1 MINRQFLP
9 FYLIGLYPLALTL
22 GTLISELITF
32 SLIVIFI
39 IHCVVDRKIHFDRD
53 PIIYFLFF
61 IWLYLL
67 LNLLIS
73 IDFQLSLNRSI
84 FFIRYPLLL
93 LSICYFI
100 NKYSENLEI
109 IFKLWIVTLI
119 ILIIDLYIQFFFGE
133 NLLGFKSPNPERL
146 SGFFN
151 QELKVAHLLIGFF
164 LPAFGFFLQ
173 KNQKNYPLYFILFLY
188 FVILILT
195 NERANILRGVFAL
208 VIFSI
213 LIPHFKFKFKIIFST
228 MALGIFALILIFV
241 KPINQRFIY
250 EIGALDRSIKDKHLW
265 NYVIMSNY
273 GPHYL
278 ASIEV
283 FKSNKYFGT
292 GVKTFRKAC
301 KDISL
306 KKFYPENDNRNIM
319 KCSTHPHQYYFEFLS
334 DLGLIGFLI
343 LLSFFFYLFVRVVN
357 SYYLFKNLVFLTS
370 GIFIFVQLIPLLP
383 TGSFFTSFGSTIFFI
398 NLSLFYTFIKKK

>member
-208 VIFSI
+208 FIFSI

-306 KKFYPENDNRNIM
+306 KKFYPENDKRNIM

>member
-9 FYLIGLYPLALTL
+9 LYLIGLYPLALTV

-39 IHCVVDRKIHFDRD
+39 IHCVIDKKIHFDRD
-53 PIIYFLFF
+53 PIIYFLLF

-109 IFKLWIVTLI
+109 IFKIWMVTLI
-119 ILIIDLYIQFFFGE
+119 ISIIDLYIQFFFGE
-133 NLLGFKSPNPERL
+133 NLLGFKSPNPRRL

-164 LPAFGFFLQ
+164 LPTFGFFLQ
-173 KNQKNYPLYFILFLY
+173 KNQKNYPLYLILFLY

-208 VIFSI
+208 MIFSI
-213 LIPHFKFKFKIIFST
+213 LIPHFRFKFKIIFST

-241 KPINQRFIY
+241 KPVNQRFIY
-250 EIGALDRSIKDKHLW
+250 EIGALDRSIKDKNLW

-301 KDISL
+301 KNISL
-306 KKFYPENDNRNIM
+306 KKFYPENDNRNFLR
-319 KCSTHPHQYYFEFLS
+319 CSTHPHQYYFEFLS

>member
-250 EIGALDRSIKDKHLW
+250 EIGALDRLIKDKHLW